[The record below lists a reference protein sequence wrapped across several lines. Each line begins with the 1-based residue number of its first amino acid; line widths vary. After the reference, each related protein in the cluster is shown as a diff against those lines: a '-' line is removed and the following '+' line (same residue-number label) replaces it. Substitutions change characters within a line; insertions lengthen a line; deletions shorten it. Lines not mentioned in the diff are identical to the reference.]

1 MGNRVMPVPTDV
13 EVCDWCDEPMDKY
26 DEQDRSYHEPKKA
39 SIVSG
44 YISHPTSDKHVNKF
58 YFFWNRREERKP
70 NVQYDFHS
78 RCFDD
83 MVQYAFKKKGKAVR

>member
-1 MGNRVMPVPTDV
+1 MSRKTLPVPSIV

-26 DEQDRSYHEPKKA
+26 DIKDGMFHEPNKA

-44 YISHPTSDKHVNKF
+44 YISRTTNDKTVNKF
-58 YFFWNRREERKP
+58 YFLWKRREERKP
-70 NVQYDFHS
+70 DIQYDFHS

-83 MVQYAFKKKGKAVR
+83 MVKKALKLK